1 MKWGRKVG
9 VVEMALQHFQHSC
22 RPSLCSFHGTV
33 LFFHALFVFLC
44 FYCCV
49 VEQAI
54 VMDSCFSVVVVHCHR
69 LFIFFVF
76 RFCFP
81 FHSVRAH
88 VKSDVF
94 NDCDIESHEFI
105 MFSFCHCHCYL
116 FQPLESNWMFVIVG
130 ATAAATHKNQ

>member
-1 MKWGRKVG
+1 
-9 VVEMALQHFQHSC
+9 MALQHFQHSC

-105 MFSFCHCHCYL
+105 IFVFILSLPLLLVSTAGEQLNVCHCW
-116 FQPLESNWMFVIVG
+116 SNSSSNTQKPILS
-130 ATAAATHKNQ
+130 